1 MYTRYAMK
9 ERHGIDEGVNA
20 VPEERE
26 YTVTLHVGLDLYT
39 EGEARAE
46 AEALAR
52 KVREALRKAG
62 LYPAEIDLWAVEE
75 N

>member
-20 VPEERE
+20 VPEERA
-26 YTVTLHVGLDLYT
+26 YFVTLHVGLDLYT
-39 EGEARAE
+39 EGEALDE
-46 AEALAR
+46 AQALAR
-52 KVREALRKAG
+52 EVREVLRKAG
-62 LYPAEIDLWAVEE
+62 LYPAEIDLWALEE

>member
-1 MYTRYAMK
+1 MYTKYALM
-9 ERHGIDEGVNA
+9 ERHGFDEGVDA

-46 AEALAR
+46 AEALAQQ
-52 KVREALRKAG
+52 VREALRKAG